1 MLYMVTFT
9 INIPPML
16 AYNYTIHGSYGFGY
30 HFTVLSFLGGCIP
43 VDALKGCQ
51 TEVNIALKALC
62 EARPGMCFFLLQ
74 DGAPQL

>member
-1 MLYMVTFT
+1 MD
-9 INIPPML
+9 PMGL
-16 AYNYTIHGSYGFGY
+16 GIILQFY
-30 HFTVLSFLGGCIP
+30 LFLGGCIP